1 CASGGFE
8 DDNGHYYTT
17 LTFHEW

>member
-17 LTFHEW
+17 LTFHDW